1 MIRAVLGKDYSDYW
15 VENRS
20 EGLKTEHREVNSK
33 IVVAITARFHQ
44 DRFKQY

>member
-20 EGLKTEHREVNSK
+20 EGHKTEHREVKSK
-33 IVVAITARFHQ
+33 IVVAITARFPW